1 MPAFFLGRYEV
12 NTVAKQRW
20 VDLSAHGFYLGDQRM
35 ADGTRRLILL
45 DMDSRADPAQL
56 REFGF
61 APLTG
66 APKYDRDIYV
76 LLGDEQSI
84 PAKALARAIGIE
96 RCPQIEV
103 EAGDIQQV
111 FRERIQAKFA
121 ANVNALMLRAQE
133 LGFNKDGVRV
143 FESAAGR
150 FLRHSD
156 NVLVTEDSRQGQ
168 GLRASDFLRAPTD
181 AELAACAEGF
191 FQRVRSGSKTQWPDL
206 VQFGRVIH
214 GLRSDADPSD
224 AQMFALQ
231 EALEAASYRVF
242 LAESGGQGPSREAFD
257 RAQILYYGLPVARM
271 RTATSI
277 AMQQFSTPL
286 PMSVLVQHLLVGH
299 DDTTG
304 KVLLEPTA
312 GNAGLTC
319 VVSSDVQRC
328 AVELD
333 GQRFEALQQQPG
345 IAAVHGDAV
354 HLRFREAFEVPD
366 GFDYVIANPP
376 FGSMPAARSFGS
388 MKSVTKIDHYI
399 ALRAL
404 ADRKDD
410 GRAVF
415 ILGAD
420 SPMSDGTIK
429 GASKGFYAYLHDHYT
444 IHGFT
449 EVDGRLYARQGSAYN
464 VRVIVVGDRRPVPAQ
479 NVPVPEKLSIIT
491 DYNELWSWAEHAI
504 EHYAA
509 PQPEL
514 TAEDRIGVATDV
526 FDAQPAMVGG
536 DAPSVVRRSR
546 PGRDAH
552 PAFDTSVPPWHMT
565 RVQWEAAHTAPGAVP
580 VDDAEARAAYLAF
593 LAYGVREADE
603 QQLALAHAKM
613 ISLGRD
619 EVDALQARLSLPVAH
634 VEVVRK
640 ALSEGQPV
648 PQVVL
653 ADYPELSPADAA
665 VALGDDAA
673 PAASEAVAEPA
684 AYVAPPPPVLV
695 ERKTN
700 AFQVPYQAASKVGE
714 PSAMI
719 PINMA
724 GATYAALNALEQRHG
739 PIDDY
744 VADRLQYDKAELS
757 HFFSP
762 EQVDA
767 IGLAIR
773 SVEDGRGATNGD
785 QTGLGKGRFGAAMLR
800 YAKLNGRTP
809 IFVTIA
815 PSLFTD
821 IFRDLD
827 DIGSGDLFKKV
838 FIFNDGE
845 SVKQFGTEDTVRFP
859 ATKAP
864 ERKAA
869 IESGRV
875 PDDTDLVLATYS
887 QFARAY
893 ERNPKAGLL
902 TSLVQHDGMLT
913 LDEAHVA
920 SGESNLGATI
930 QQAVANSDSVVYLSA
945 TPFKGVKNFSV
956 YSKIFPRSVDLKTLP
971 ETLAK
976 GGEALQEA
984 ISANMARDGVLI
996 RREHDFSQLT
1006 FHTHNPSEEREAVNV
1021 ELANK
1026 LSAILSR
1033 MSFLSGDVAREVA
1046 ALNKQYIKDWE
1057 DIPDRDR
1064 QGQRMAA
1071 TSMNFGSR
1079 LYSIN
1084 RQFLLGL
1091 SMEEGL
1097 QAALEGLANG
1107 RKPVFAVE
1115 NTGQALLLAVLSRRL
1130 GLEGDQEELEEL
1142 KALGPGIT
1150 AEQAEAR
1157 DALAMRIANA
1167 MQNVV
1172 LDEPPQFRELLELM
1186 LDRIGTIK
1194 VMQRYGDYA
1203 AEEPSSKEW
1212 HEECATVREL
1222 IREFPDLP
1230 LAPLDLLGKRLAE
1243 HGYTMGEVSGR
1254 TVSLKPNMLDA
1265 SKWDV
1270 HFHPKADAVAN
1281 VAGFQNG
1288 RLDAT
1293 VITRAGSTGISL
1305 HATNRFADSDIRQ
1318 REFIVLQRAANIAEF
1333 LQWLGRVNRKDQVVP
1348 PIIASLLTGLPA
1360 ESRLTMMHNAKLR
1373 KLSANTTSNRENVD
1387 MSEQDMDLLNHVGD
1401 QVALDWLFEH
1411 PDVARILDIDLPTSS
1426 GDEPGGRDGGEAPYI
1441 NKLMGRLMMLPVDQQ
1456 RSVLKELSQRFVGT
1470 VEVLEQQGI
1479 NPFKVDVYEWG
1490 ASVVKEEE
1498 LNTGVLHAATSSF
1511 DEPVTMA
1518 TLNYEETVYPIRS
1531 TKVIEMVAA
1540 GFAAFQKSPVMEVHG
1555 TMRKFSELLEERR
1568 DHFIRQNLPL
1578 RQRQS
1583 LEPVEDLLAVKEDE
1597 ARKAGLVGAINA
1609 KDRADWLIRNLPSL
1623 RPGIQITYKDPIKGE
1638 RLGYVA
1644 AVDMPRDPED
1654 WFLLS
1659 MYRLRVAFPGDERL
1673 QEMSLATLRAQET
1686 SLYTSNI
1693 APLDPAKLDKAGDK
1707 WRVERALKA
1716 YDEVPDGVLT
1726 RSQLV
1731 LQGNIFRACEMATRE
1746 GIGMPVL
1753 YTDAEGNRQRA
1764 VMLRGSVT
1772 PEMVKA
1778 IPVALDAREVYDY
1791 VREYLDPKH
1800 TDHATRITSQELRIY
1815 DSAVKQMDAGDGVSL
1830 TLSRGNRFGRSLQWT
1845 LSTPGTASQA
1855 GPLLKDGR
1863 IFDIGKD
1870 ASAMGLGLNL
1880 QGTRKGMTAHVDM
1893 GQLEPLLRALQVNR
1907 HVGKF
1912 YIPEPSAE
1920 ILATLKDRYK
1930 KAARQGMEPEELMQ
1944 AAP

>member
-1 MPAFFLGRYEV
+1 M
-12 NTVAKQRW
+12 KQRW

-45 DMDSRADPAQL
+45 DMEGRADPARL
-56 REFGF
+56 RDVGF
-61 APLTG
+61 AALTG

-76 LLGDEQSI
+76 LLGDEQSL

-103 EAGDIQQV
+103 EPGDIQRV

-121 ANVNALMLRAQE
+121 ANVNALMLRARE
-133 LGFNKDGVRV
+133 LGFNKDGARV

-150 FLRHSD
+150 FIRYDDHR
-156 NVLVTEDSRQGQ
+156 LVTEDSRQGQ
-168 GLRASDFLRAPTD
+168 GQRASDFLRAHDD

-191 FQRVRSGSKTQWPDL
+191 FQRIRGGTKTQWSDL
-206 VQFGRVIH
+206 VAFGRVIH
-214 GLRSDADPSD
+214 SLPGDADPSD

-242 LAESGGQGPSREAFD
+242 LAESGGQGPSRVAFD
-257 RAQILYYGLPVARM
+257 RAQSLYYGMPVARM
-271 RTATSI
+271 RSATSI

-286 PMSVLVQHLLVGH
+286 PLSVLTQHLLVGH
-299 DDTTG
+299 DNTTG
-304 KVLLEPTA
+304 KVLLDPVA

-319 VVSSDVQRC
+319 VVSSDIQRC

-333 GQRFEALQQQPG
+333 GQRFEALQRVHG
-345 IAAVHGDAV
+345 LAAVHGDAV
-354 HLRFREAFEVPD
+354 HLRFREAFGAPD

-376 FGSMPAARSFGS
+376 FGALPAARTFGT
-388 MKSVTKIDHYI
+388 MKNVTKLDHYI

-404 ADRKDD
+404 ADRKDG

-429 GASKGFYAYLHDHYT
+429 GASKGFYNYLHDHYQ

-464 VRVIVVGDRRPVPAQ
+464 VRLIVVGDRRPVPAQ
-479 NVPVPEKLSIIT
+479 NVPVPEKLPIIT
-491 DYNELWSWAEHAI
+491 DYDELWSWAERSI

-509 PQPEL
+509 PLPAV
-514 TAEDRIGVATDV
+514 TAEDYIAVTADA
-526 FDAQPAMVGG
+526 FDAQTAMVDG
-536 DAPSVVRRSR
+536 DAPAVVRRPR
-546 PGRDAH
+546 TDREAH

-565 RVQWEAAHTAPGAVP
+565 LGQWEAAHTAADAVP
-580 VDDAEARAAYLAF
+580 ADDAEDRAAYLAF

-603 QQLALAHAKM
+603 QQLALAHARM
-613 ISLGRD
+613 ISLGRE
-619 EVDALQARLSLPVAH
+619 EVDALEARLSLPVTH

-640 ALSEGQPV
+640 ALAEGQPV
-648 PQVVL
+648 PQGVL
-653 ADYPELSPADAA
+653 ADYPELVSAEAA
-665 VALGDDAA
+665 VALGDDAS
-673 PAASEAVAEPA
+673 PAASAAEAARA
-684 AYVAPPPPVLV
+684 GGDAPPPPVLV

-700 AFQVPYQAASKVGE
+700 AFQVPYQAASKIGE

-724 GATYAALNALEQRHG
+724 GATYAALNALEQRFG
-739 PIDDY
+739 SIDDY
-744 VADRLQYDKAELS
+744 VAARLQYDVTELS
-757 HFFSP
+757 HYFSP

-773 SVEDGRGATNGD
+773 AVEDGRGATNGD

-809 IFVTIA
+809 IFVTIT

-845 SVKQFGTEDTVRFP
+845 SVKQFGTEDSVRFP

-869 IESGRV
+869 IESGTV
-875 PDDTDLVLATYS
+875 PEDTDLVLATYS

-893 ERNPKAGLL
+893 ERNPKANLL
-902 TSLVQHDGMLT
+902 TSLVQHNGMLT

-930 QQAVANSDSVVYLSA
+930 QQAVTNSDSVVYLSA
-945 TPFKGVKNFSV
+945 TPFKGVKNFAV

-1006 FHTHNPSEEREAVNV
+1006 FHTHNSTDERMAANV
-1021 ELANK
+1021 ELANR
-1026 LSAILSR
+1026 LSAILAR
-1033 MSFLSGDVAREVA
+1033 MSFLSGDVAKEVA
-1046 ALNKQYIKDWE
+1046 ALNKQYIKDWAN
-1057 DIPDRDR
+1057 IPDHDR

-1071 TSMNFGSR
+1071 SSMNFGSR

-1084 RQFLLGL
+1084 RQFL
-1091 SMEEGL
+1091 MGL
-1097 QAALEGLANG
+1097 QLEDGLQVALDGLANG
-1107 RKPVFAVE
+1107 CKPVFAVE
-1115 NTGQALLLAVLSRRL
+1115 NTGQALLMAVLARRL
-1130 GLEGDQEELEEL
+1130 GLEGSQEELEEL
-1142 KALGPGIT
+1142 KALGASIKP
-1150 AEQAEAR
+1150 EAIERR
-1157 DALAMRIANA
+1157 DALALSIANA

-1194 VMQRYGDYA
+1194 VMQRYGDYTTDA
-1203 AEEPSSKEW
+1203 PESKEW
-1212 HEECATVREL
+1212 HEECERVRGL

-1230 LAPLDLLGKRLAE
+1230 LAPIDVLHKRLVE

-1254 TVSLKPNMLDA
+1254 TVSLKPNQLNPD
-1265 SKWDV
+1265 KWDV

-1281 VAGFQNG
+1281 VAGYQNG
-1288 RLDAT
+1288 RLDAI

-1318 REFIVLQRAANIAEF
+1318 RQFIVLQRAANIAEF

-1348 PIIASLLTGLPA
+1348 PIVASLVTGLPA

-1373 KLSANTTSNRENVD
+1373 KLSANTTSNRDNVD
-1387 MSEQDMDLLNHVGD
+1387 MSEQELDLLNHVGD

-1411 PDVARILDIDLPTSS
+1411 PDVARILDIDLPTTDDDES
-1426 GDEPGGRDGGEAPYI
+1426 GFRDGGEAPYI

-1456 RSVLKELSQRFVGT
+1456 RSVLKELSQRFVAK

-1518 TLNYEETVYPIRS
+1518 TLNYEETVHPIRS
-1531 TKVIEMVAA
+1531 PKLIEMVRA
-1540 GFAAFQKSPVMEVHG
+1540 GMVAFKKSAQMEAHG
-1555 TMRKFSELLEERR
+1555 TMRHAADALSGGR
-1568 DHFIRQNLPL
+1568 DNFIRQNLPL
-1578 RQRQS
+1578 KLRQS
-1583 LEPVEDLLAVKEDE
+1583 LEPVEALLAVKEDA
-1597 ARKAGLVGAINA
+1597 ARKEGLVGALNA
-1609 KDRADWLIRNLPSL
+1609 RERADWLIRNLPSL

-1638 RLGYVA
+1638 RLGYVV

-1654 WFLLS
+1654 AFLLS
-1659 MYRLRVAFPGDERL
+1659 QYRLRVAFPGDERL

-1686 SLYTSNI
+1686 SLYTSNV
-1693 APLDPAKLDKAGDK
+1693 APLDPDRLDKSADK
-1707 WRVERALKA
+1707 WRVERALKV

-1753 YTDAEGNRQRA
+1753 YTDGDGNRQRA

-1791 VREYLDPKH
+1791 VREYLNPRH
-1800 TDHATRITSQELRIY
+1800 TEHAIRIASPELRIY
-1815 DSAVKQMDAGDGVSL
+1815 DSAVKQMDNGDGVAL
-1830 TLSRGNRFGRSLQWT
+1830 TLSRSNSRSSRSLQWT
-1845 LSTPGTASQA
+1845 LTTPGTVSQA

-1863 IFDIGKD
+1863 IFDIGKE
-1870 ASAMGLGLNL
+1870 SSPTGLGLTL
-1880 QGTRKGMTAHVDM
+1880 QGTRKAMTAHLDM
-1893 GQLEPLLRALQVNR
+1893 SQLEPLLRALQENR

-1912 YIPEPSAE
+1912 YIPEPNAE
-1920 ILATLKDRYK
+1920 ILATLKQRYA
-1930 KAARQGMEPEELMQ
+1930 KAAEQGLEPEELAQ
-1944 AAP
+1944 AVL

>member
-1 MPAFFLGRYEV
+1 M
-12 NTVAKQRW
+12 KQRW

-45 DMDSRADPAQL
+45 DMDGHADPARL
-56 REFGF
+56 REVGF

-76 LLGDEQSI
+76 LLGDEQSL

-103 EAGDIQQV
+103 EPGEIQRV
-111 FRERIQAKFA
+111 FRERIQTKFA
-121 ANVNALMLRAQE
+121 ANVNALMLRARE
-133 LGFNKDGVRV
+133 LGINKDGARV

-150 FLRHSD
+150 FIRYDDHR
-156 NVLVTEDSRQGQ
+156 LVTEDSRQGQ
-168 GLRASDFLRAPTD
+168 GLRASDFLRARDD

-191 FQRVRSGSKTQWPDL
+191 FQRIRGGSKTQWSDL
-206 VQFGRVIH
+206 VAFGRVIH
-214 GLRSDADPSD
+214 GLPGDADPSD
-224 AQMFALQ
+224 AQLFALQ

-242 LAESGGQGPSREAFD
+242 LAESGGQGPSRAAFD
-257 RAQILYYGLPVARM
+257 RAQSLYYGMPVARM
-271 RTATSI
+271 RSATSI

-286 PMSVLVQHLLVGH
+286 PLSVLTQHLLVGH
-299 DDTTG
+299 DNTAG

-319 VVSSDVQRC
+319 VVSSDIQRC

-333 GQRFEALQQQPG
+333 GQRFEALQRQPG
-345 IAAVHGDAV
+345 LAAVHGDAV
-354 HLRFREAFEVPD
+354 HLRFREAFEMPD
-366 GFDYVIANPP
+366 GFDYVVANPP
-376 FGSMPAARSFGS
+376 FGALPEARAFGA
-388 MKSVTKIDHYI
+388 MKNVTKIDHFI

-404 ADRKDD
+404 ADRKAG

-429 GASKGFYAYLHDHYT
+429 GASKGFYNYLHDHYQ
-444 IHGFT
+444 IHGFV

-479 NVPVPEKLSIIT
+479 NVPVPEKLPIVT
-491 DYNELWSWAEHAI
+491 DYDELWSWAERTIERYTAPAPALTPEDHIGINADGFEAQTAI
-504 EHYAA
+504 VDGEV
-509 PQPEL
+509 P
-514 TAEDRIGVATDV
+514 T
-526 FDAQPAMVGG
+526 
-536 DAPSVVRRSR
+536 VVRRPR
-546 PGRDAH
+546 AGQGAH
-552 PAFDTSVPPWHMT
+552 GAFDTSVPPWHMT
-565 RVQWEAAHTAPGAVP
+565 RVQWEAAHIAPGVVQ
-580 VDDAEARAAYLAF
+580 VDDAESRAAYLAF

-603 QQLALAHAKM
+603 RQLALAHAKM
-613 ISLGRD
+613 VSLGRD
-619 EVDALQARLSLPVAH
+619 EVDALEARLSLPVSH
-634 VEVVRK
+634 LEVVRK
-640 ALSEGQPV
+640 ALAEGQPV
-648 PQVVL
+648 PQAVL
-653 ADYPELSPADAA
+653 ADYPELTSADAP
-665 VALGDDAA
+665 VEDAPA
-673 PAASEAVAEPA
+673 AASEAEAVPA
-684 AYVAPPPPVLV
+684 GGGASPPPVLV

-724 GATYAALNALEQRHG
+724 GATYAALNALEQRFG
-739 PIDDY
+739 SIDQY
-744 VADRLQYDKAELS
+744 VADRLQYDVTELS
-757 HFFSP
+757 HYFSP

-773 SVEDGRGATNGD
+773 AVEDRRGATNGD

-809 IFVTIA
+809 IFVTIT

-845 SVKQFGTEDTVRFP
+845 SVKQFGTEDMVRFP

-893 ERNPKAGLL
+893 ERNPKANLL
-902 TSLVQHDGMLT
+902 TSLVCHNGMLT

-945 TPFKGVKNFSV
+945 TPFKGVKNFAV

-1006 FHTHNPSEEREAVNV
+1006 FHTHSPSAAREAQNV

-1033 MSFLSGDVAREVA
+1033 MSFLSGDVAKEVA
-1046 ALNKQYIKDWE
+1046 ALNKQYIKDWAE
-1057 DIPDRDR
+1057 IPEHDR
-1064 QGQRMAA
+1064 QGQRLAA
-1071 TSMNFGSR
+1071 SSMNFGSR

-1084 RQFLLGL
+1084 RQFLMGLGL
-1091 SMEEGL
+1091 EDGL
-1097 QAALEGLANG
+1097 QVALEGLANG
-1107 RKPVFAVE
+1107 CKPVFAVE
-1115 NTGQALLLAVLSRRL
+1115 NTGQALLMAVLARRL

-1142 KALGPGIT
+1142 KALGPSIKP
-1150 AEQAEAR
+1150 EDIERR
-1157 DALAMRIANA
+1157 DALALSIANS

-1186 LDRIGTIK
+1186 LDRIGNIK
-1194 VMQRYGDYA
+1194 VMQRYGDYTT
-1203 AEEPSSKEW
+1203 EVPESKEW
-1212 HEECATVREL
+1212 HEECARVREL

-1230 LAPLDLLGKRLAE
+1230 LAPIDVLHKRLAE

-1254 TVSLKPNMLDA
+1254 TVSLKPNQLNPD
-1265 SKWDV
+1265 KWDV
-1270 HFHPKADAVAN
+1270 HFHPKADRVAN
-1281 VAGFQNG
+1281 IAGYQNG
-1288 RLDAT
+1288 RLDAI

-1318 REFIVLQRAANIAEF
+1318 RQFIVLQRAANIAEF

-1348 PIIASLLTGLPA
+1348 PIIASLMTGLPA
-1360 ESRLTMMHNAKLR
+1360 ESRLLMMHNAKLR
-1373 KLSANTTSNRENVD
+1373 KLSANTTSNRDNAD
-1387 MSEQDMDLLNHVGD
+1387 MSEQDLDLLNHVGD

-1411 PDVARILDIDLPTSS
+1411 PDVSRILDIDLPTTD
-1426 GDEPGGRDGGEAPYI
+1426 GEEAGFRDGGEAPYI

-1456 RSVLKELSQRFVGT
+1456 RSVLKELSQRFMAK

-1511 DEPVTMA
+1511 DEPVTMV

-1531 TKVIEMVAA
+1531 PKLIEMVRA
-1540 GFAAFQKSPVMEVHG
+1540 GMAAFKKSPLMEAHG
-1555 TMRKFSELLEERR
+1555 SMRNAADALSDQR
-1568 DHFIRQNLPL
+1568 DSFIRQNLPL
-1578 RQRQS
+1578 KLRQS
-1583 LEPVEDLLAVKEDE
+1583 LEPVDSLLAVKEDE
-1597 ARKAGLVGAINA
+1597 ARKEGLVGALNA
-1609 KDRADWLIRNLPSL
+1609 RDRADWLIRNLASL

-1638 RLGYVA
+1638 RLGYVVA
-1644 AVDMPRDPED
+1644 ADMPRDPED
-1654 WFLLS
+1654 AFLLS
-1659 MYRLRVAFPGDERL
+1659 QYRLRVAFPGDERL

-1686 SLYTSNI
+1686 SLYASNV
-1693 APLDPAKLDKAGDK
+1693 APLDPDRLDTSADK
-1707 WRVERALKA
+1707 WRVEKALKV

-1731 LQGNIFRACEMATRE
+1731 LQGNIFRACEMAARE

-1753 YTDAEGNRQRA
+1753 YTDGDGNRQRA

-1791 VREYLDPKH
+1791 VREYLDPRH
-1800 TDHATRITSQELRIY
+1800 RDHATRINSPQLRIY
-1815 DSAVKQMDAGDGVSL
+1815 DSAVKQMEYGEGIEI
-1830 TLSRGNRFGRSLQWT
+1830 TLSRNNSRFSSSLRWT
-1845 LSTPGTASQA
+1845 LTTPGTVSQA

-1863 IFDIGKD
+1863 IFDIGKG
-1870 ASAMGLGLNL
+1870 SSPTGLGLNL
-1880 QGTRKGMTAHVDM
+1880 QGTRKAMLAQVDM
-1893 GQLEPLLRALQVNR
+1893 NQLEPLLRALQANK

-1912 YIPEPSAE
+1912 YIPEPDAE
-1920 ILATLKDRYK
+1920 ILATLKQRYA
-1930 KAARQGMEPEELMQ
+1930 KAAERGMEVEELEH

>member
-1 MPAFFLGRYEV
+1 M
-12 NTVAKQRW
+12 AKQRW

-45 DMDSRADPAQL
+45 DMDSRANPAQL

-66 APKYDRDIYV
+66 SPKYDRDIYV
-76 LLGDEQSI
+76 LLGEEQSL

-103 EAGDIQQV
+103 EAGDIQRV
-111 FRERIQAKFA
+111 FRERIQAKFD

-133 LGFNKDGVRV
+133 LGFNQDGARV

-150 FLRHSD
+150 FIRHGD
-156 NVLVTEDSRQGQ
+156 NRLVTEDSRQGQ
-168 GLRASDFLRAPTD
+168 GQRASDFLRAPTEVD
-181 AELAACAEGF
+181 LAACAEGF
-191 FQRVRSGSKTQWPDL
+191 FQRIRGGGKTQWSDL

-242 LAESGGQGPSREAFD
+242 LTESGGLGPSREAFD
-257 RAQILYYGLPVARM
+257 RAQSLYYGLPVARM
-271 RTATSI
+271 RSATSI

-286 PMSVLVQHLLVGH
+286 PLSVLVQHVLVGH

-304 KVLLEPTA
+304 KVLLEPAA

-319 VVSSDVQRC
+319 VVSSDIQRC

-354 HLRFREAFEVPD
+354 HLRFSEAFEVPE

-376 FGSMPAARSFGS
+376 FGALPAARSFGP
-388 MKSVTKIDHYI
+388 MKSVSKIDHYI

-404 ADRKDD
+404 ADRKDG

-429 GASKGFYAYLHDHYT
+429 GASVGFYNYLHDHYQ

-479 NVPVPEKLSIIT
+479 NTPVPEKLPIIT
-491 DYNELWSWAEHAI
+491 DYNELWSWAERTI

-509 PQPEL
+509 PQPTL
-514 TAEDRIGVATDV
+514 TAEDRIGVVADV
-526 FDAQPAMVGG
+526 FDAQTAMVGG
-536 DAPSVVRRSR
+536 DAPSVVRRPR
-546 PGRDAH
+546 RLKDAH

-565 RVQWEAAHTAPGAVP
+565 SMQWEAAHVAAGAVP
-580 VDDAEARAAYLAF
+580 VADADARAAYLAF

-613 ISLGRD
+613 IALGRD
-619 EVDALQARLSLPVAH
+619 EVDALQARLSLPVTHA
-634 VEVVRK
+634 EVIRK

-648 PQVVL
+648 PPAVL
-653 ADYPELSPADAA
+653 ADYPELVSSDADAA
-665 VALGDDAA
+665 PGDAAASASEAEAA
-673 PAASEAVAEPA
+673 PAGGD
-684 AYVAPPPPVLV
+684 APPPPVLV

-700 AFQVPYQAASKVGE
+700 AFQVPYQAASKVGD

-773 SVEDGRGATNGD
+773 AVEDGRGATNGD

-827 DIGSGDLFKKV
+827 DIGSGDLFKNV

-845 SVKQFGTEDTVRFP
+845 SVKQFGTENEVRFP

-869 IESGRV
+869 IESGFV
-875 PDDTDLVLATYS
+875 PEGTDLVLATYS

-893 ERNPKAGLL
+893 ERNPKASLL
-902 TSLVQHDGMLT
+902 TSLVKHNGMLT

-945 TPFKGVKNFSV
+945 TPFKGVKNFTV
-956 YSKIFPRSVDLKTLP
+956 YNKIFPRSVDLKTLP

-1006 FHTHNPSEEREAVNV
+1006 FHTHSPSEERVTVNV
-1021 ELANK
+1021 ELANR

-1033 MSFLSGDVAREVA
+1033 MSFLSGDVAKEVA

-1057 DIPDRDR
+1057 GIPDRDR

-1091 SMEEGL
+1091 EMEDGL
-1097 QAALEGLANG
+1097 QVALDALANG
-1107 RKPVFAVE
+1107 CKPVFAVE
-1115 NTGQALLLAVLSRRL
+1115 NTGQALLMAVLSRRL
-1130 GLEGDQEELEEL
+1130 GLEGSEEELEEL
-1142 KALGPGIT
+1142 KALGPG
-1150 AEQAEAR
+1150 AKPEEVER
-1157 DALAMRIANA
+1157 RNELAFVIANA

-1194 VMQRYGDYA
+1194 VMQRYGDYTT
-1203 AEEPSSKEW
+1203 EVPESKEW
-1212 HEECATVREL
+1212 HEECDKVREL
-1222 IREFPDLP
+1222 IREFPDLT
-1230 LAPLDLLGKRLAE
+1230 LAPIDVLHKRLAE

-1254 TVSLKPNMLDA
+1254 TVSLKPNLLDA

-1281 VAGFQNG
+1281 VAGYQNG
-1288 RLDAT
+1288 RLDAI

-1318 REFIVLQRAANIAEF
+1318 RVFIVLQRAANIAEF

-1348 PIIASLLTGLPA
+1348 PIIASLVTDLPA

-1373 KLSANTTSNRENVD
+1373 KLSANTTSNRENAD
-1387 MSEQDMDLLNHVGD
+1387 MSEQNLDLLNHVGD
-1401 QVALDWLFEH
+1401 QVAQDWLFEH
-1411 PDVARILDIDLPTSS
+1411 PDVARILDIDLPSSS
-1426 GDEPGGRDGGEAPYI
+1426 GEESSGRETGEAPYI

-1470 VEVLEQQGI
+1470 VEILEQQGI

-1531 TKVIEMVAA
+1531 TKVIEMVTA
-1540 GFAAFQKSPVMEVHG
+1540 GLAAFKQSPVMEAHG
-1555 TMRKFSELLEERR
+1555 SMRQFAEVLGERR
-1568 DHFIRQNLPL
+1568 DHFIRENLPL
-1578 RQRQS
+1578 KLRQRLDS
-1583 LEPVEDLLAVKEDE
+1583 LDDLLNVKEDE

-1609 KDRADWLIRNLPSL
+1609 KERADWLLRNLPSL
-1623 RPGIQITYKDPIKGE
+1623 RPGIQIAYKDPIKGE
-1638 RLGYVA
+1638 RVGYVA
-1644 AVDMPRDPED
+1644 AADMPRDPED
-1654 WFLLS
+1654 HFLLS

-1673 QEMSLATLRAQET
+1673 QEMSLATLRAQDT
-1686 SLYTSNI
+1686 SLYTSNV
-1693 APLDPAKLDKAGDK
+1693 APLDPAKLDKD
-1707 WRVERALKA
+1707 WRAQRALKV

-1791 VREYLDPKH
+1791 VREYLDPRH
-1800 TDHATRITSQELRIY
+1800 TDHAIRLTSPELRIY
-1815 DSAVKQMDAGDGVSL
+1815 DSAVKQMSAGDGVSL
-1830 TLSRGNRFGRSLQWT
+1830 TLSRGNRFGRPLQWT

-1863 IFDIGKD
+1863 IFDIGKNT
-1870 ASAMGLGLNL
+1870 SATGLGLNL
-1880 QGTRKGMTAHVDM
+1880 QGTRKGMTAHLDM
-1893 GQLEPLLRALQVNR
+1893 SQLEPLLRALQTNR

-1912 YIPEPSAE
+1912 YIPEPNAE
-1920 ILATLKDRYK
+1920 ILATLKERYQ
-1930 KAARQGMEPEELMQ
+1930 KAAEQGLEPGEMSH

>member
-1 MPAFFLGRYEV
+1 M
-12 NTVAKQRW
+12 KQRW
-20 VDLSAHGFYLGDQRM
+20 VDLSAQGFYLGDQRM

-45 DMDSRADPAQL
+45 DMSGSADPAQL
-56 REFGF
+56 REIGF
-61 APLTG
+61 VPLTG

-76 LLGDEQSI
+76 LRGEEQSL
-84 PAKALARAIGIE
+84 PAKALARAIGID

-103 EAGDIQQV
+103 EAGEIQRV
-111 FRERIQAKFA
+111 FREQIQAKFA
-121 ANVNALMLRAQE
+121 ANVNALMLHAQE
-133 LGFNKDGVRV
+133 LGTNKEGATV

-150 FLRHSD
+150 FLRHGD
-156 NVLVTEDSRQGQ
+156 GHLVREDSPQGKA
-168 GLRASDFLRAPTD
+168 LRASDFLRATD
-181 AELAACAEGF
+181 EAELAACAEGF
-191 FQRVRSGSKTQWPDL
+191 FQRIRGGVKTKWSDL

-214 GLRSDADPSD
+214 GLRADADPSD
-224 AQMFALQ
+224 AQLYALQ

-242 LAESGGQGPSREAFD
+242 LAQSGGQGPSREAFD
-257 RAQILYYGLPVARM
+257 RAQSLYYGLPVSRM
-271 RTATSI
+271 RSATSI

-286 PMSVLVQHLLVGH
+286 PLSVLAQYLLVGH
-299 DDTTG
+299 DNTTG
-304 KVLLEPTA
+304 KTLLEPTA

-319 VVSSDVQRC
+319 VVSADLQRC

-333 GQRFEALQQQPG
+333 VHRFEALQRQPG
-345 IAAVHGDAV
+345 LAAVHGDAV
-354 HLRFREAFEVPD
+354 HLRFREAFEMPD

-376 FGSMPAARSFGS
+376 FGAMPAARTFGT
-388 MKSVTKIDHYI
+388 MKSVTKLDHYI

-404 ADRKDD
+404 ADRKDG

-429 GASKGFYAYLHDHYT
+429 GASKVFYNYLYDHYQ

-464 VRVIVVGDRRPVPAQ
+464 VRLIVVGDRRAVPAV
-479 NVPVPEKLSIIT
+479 NVPVPDKLPIIT
-491 DYNELWSWAEHAI
+491 EYSELWSWAERAI

-509 PQPEL
+509 PL
-514 TAEDRIGVATDV
+514 ALGAEDRVTVTAAD
-526 FDAQPAMVGG
+526 FDDQSAVLDG
-536 DAPSVVRRSR
+536 DTPSVVRRAAAERKAS
-546 PGRDAH
+546 A
-552 PAFDTSVPPWHMT
+552 AFDTGVQPWQMT
-565 RVQWEAAHTAPGAVP
+565 RAQWEAAHLVP
-580 VDDAEARAAYLAF
+580 AQELGDVAEARANYLSF

-603 QQLALAHAKM
+603 DQLALAQAKM
-613 ISLGRD
+613 ISLSRD
-619 EVDALQARLSLPVAH
+619 EVDAIQARLPLPVTH
-634 VEVVRK
+634 IEVVRK
-640 ALSEGQPV
+640 ALAENQPV
-648 PQVVL
+648 PKAVS
-653 ADYPELSPADAA
+653 AEYPELTPVDAIAAAEDTAGPVSPEEPEPT
-665 VALGDDAA
+665 GPGEA
-673 PAASEAVAEPA
+673 PVPM
-684 AYVAPPPPVLV
+684 VVV

-700 AFQVPYQAASKVGE
+700 AFQAPYQAASKIGE

-724 GATYAALNALEQRHG
+724 GATYAALNALEQKHG
-739 PIDDY
+739 LIDNY
-744 VADRLQYDKAELS
+744 VADRLQYDVAELS
-757 HFFSP
+757 HYFSP

-773 SVEDGRGATNGD
+773 AVEDGRGATNGD

-800 YAKLNGRTP
+800 YAKLNGLMP

-827 DIGSGDLFKKV
+827 DIGSGDLFKTV

-869 IESGRV
+869 IASGRV
-875 PDDTDLVLATYS
+875 PDGTDLVLATYS

-893 ERNPKAGLL
+893 ERNPKAQLL
-902 TSLVQHDGMLT
+902 TSLVQHNGMLT

-920 SGESNLGATI
+920 SGESNLGAVM
-930 QQAVANSDSVVYLSA
+930 QQAVGNSGSVVYLSA

-1006 FHTHNPSEEREAVNV
+1006 FHTHHPSVQRETQNV
-1021 ELANK
+1021 ELANQ

-1033 MSFLSGDVAREVA
+1033 MSFLSGDVAKEVA

-1057 DIPDRDR
+1057 AIPERDR
-1064 QGQRMAA
+1064 KGERMAA
-1071 TSMNFGSR
+1071 SSMNFGSR

-1091 SMEEGL
+1091 SVEEGL
-1097 QAALEGLANG
+1097 QVALDGLANG

-1115 NTGQALLLAVLSRRL
+1115 NTGQSLLLAVLSRRL
-1130 GLEGDQEELEEL
+1130 GLEGDQDELEEL
-1142 KALGPGIT
+1142 KARGPSLSPGEI
-1150 AEQAEAR
+1150 ERR
-1157 DALAMRIANA
+1157 DSLALRMANA
-1167 MQNVV
+1167 LSNVV
-1172 LDEPPQFRELLELM
+1172 LDELPQFRELLDLM
-1186 LDRIGTIK
+1186 LDRISVIK
-1194 VMQRYGDYA
+1194 VMERYGDYTTTTP
-1203 AEEPSSKEW
+1203 ESKEW
-1212 HEECATVREL
+1212 NDERAAVREL
-1222 IREFPDLP
+1222 IKRFPDMP
-1230 LAPLDLLGKRLAE
+1230 LAPIDVLGKRLGE

-1254 TVSLKPNMLDA
+1254 TVSLAPNGRDA

-1270 HFHPKADAVAN
+1270 HFHPKADAVSN

-1288 RLDAT
+1288 RLDAI

-1305 HATNRFADSDIRQ
+1305 HATNRFTDSDTRQ

-1333 LQWLGRVNRKDQVVP
+1333 LQWLGRVNRKDQVSA

-1373 KLSANTTSNRENVD
+1373 KLSANTTSNRENAD
-1387 MSEQDMDLLNHVGD
+1387 MSEQDLDLLNPVGD
-1401 QVALDWLFEH
+1401 QVALDWLYEH
-1411 PDVARILDIDLPTSS
+1411 PDVARILDIDLPTADDEKPHNGR
-1426 GDEPGGRDGGEAPYI
+1426 GDSDTLYI

-1456 RSVLKELSQRFVGT
+1456 RNVLKELSQRFVGK
-1470 VEVLEQQGI
+1470 VEMLEQQGI

-1490 ASVVKEEE
+1490 ATVVKEEE
-1498 LNTGVLHAATSSF
+1498 LTTGVLHTATSSF
-1511 DEPVTMA
+1511 DEPVTMV

-1531 TKVIEMVAA
+1531 KKLIEMVTA
-1540 GFAAFQKSPVMEVHG
+1540 GSAAFKKHPITEAHG
-1555 TMRKFSELLEERR
+1555 TMRAFADVLMDRR
-1568 DHFIRQNLPL
+1568 DDFIRQNLPL
-1578 RQRQS
+1578 RIRSS
-1583 LEPVEDLLAVKEDE
+1583 LEPIDGILSVKEDA
-1597 ARKAGLVGAINA
+1597 ARKEGLVGALNA
-1609 KDRADWLIRNLPSL
+1609 RDRADWLIRNMPSL

-1638 RLGYVA
+1638 RVGYVVSA
-1644 AVDMPRDPED
+1644 DMPKAPDD

-1659 MYRLRVAFPGDERL
+1659 QYRLRVAFPGEERL
-1673 QEMSLATLRAQET
+1673 QEMSLATLRAQEA
-1686 SLYTSNI
+1686 SLYGSNI
-1693 APLDPAKLDKAGDK
+1693 APLDPGRLDNSSVNK
-1707 WRVERALKA
+1707 WRVEKALQA

-1731 LQGNIFRACEMATRE
+1731 LQGNIFRACEMASRE

-1753 YTDAEGNRQRA
+1753 YTDADGNRQRA

-1772 PEMVKA
+1772 PEMVRA
-1778 IPVALDAREVYDY
+1778 IPIALDAHEVYDY
-1791 VREYLDPKH
+1791 VQEYLDPRHPEYGKRVS
-1800 TDHATRITSQELRIY
+1800 DQSLRIY
-1815 DSAVKQMDAGDGVSL
+1815 DSAVKEMEAGAGISL
-1830 TLSRGNRFGRSLQWT
+1830 TLARSNYQGSHSLLWMLT
-1845 LSTPGTASQA
+1845 TPGTVSQA
-1855 GPLLKDGR
+1855 GPLLKDGT

-1870 ASAMGLGLNL
+1870 DTGLGLTL
-1880 QGTRKGMTAHVDM
+1880 QGTRKFMLAKVDM
-1893 GQLEPLLRALQVNR
+1893 SQLEPLLRALQVGR

-1912 YIPEPSAE
+1912 YIPEPDAA
-1920 ILATLKDRYK
+1920 IIATLKARYEQ
-1930 KAARQGMEPEELMQ
+1930 AQEQGMEPEELRH
-1944 AAP
+1944 AAM

>member
-1 MPAFFLGRYEV
+1 MCETEA
-12 NTVAKQRW
+12 NSVAKQRW

-45 DMDSRADPAQL
+45 DMDSRANPAQL
-56 REFGF
+56 REVGF
-61 APLTG
+61 APLSG

-76 LLGDEQSI
+76 LLGDEQSL

-103 EAGDIQQV
+103 EAADIQAV

-133 LGFNKDGVRV
+133 LGFNKDGARV

-150 FLRHSD
+150 FIRYGD
-156 NVLVTEDSRQGQ
+156 NHLVTEDSRQGQ
-168 GLRASDFLRAPTD
+168 DLRASDFLRAPSD
-181 AELAACAEGF
+181 ADLASCAEGF
-191 FQRVRSGSKTQWPDL
+191 FQRVRGGSKTQWSDL

-214 GLRSDADPSD
+214 GIRADGDPSD

-242 LAESGGQGPSREAFD
+242 LDESGGQGPSREAFD
-257 RAQILYYGLPVARM
+257 RAQSLYYGLPVARM
-271 RTATSI
+271 RSATSI

-286 PMSVLVQHLLVGH
+286 PLSVLVQHLLVGR
-299 DDTTG
+299 DNTTG

-354 HLRFREAFEVPD
+354 HLRFREAFEMPE

-376 FGSMPAARSFGS
+376 FGTMPAARPFGT
-388 MKSVTKIDHYI
+388 MKSVTKLDHYI

-404 ADRKDD
+404 AERKDG

-429 GASKGFYAYLHDHYT
+429 GASKGFYNYLHDHYA
-444 IHGFT
+444 IHGFA

-479 NVPVPEKLSIIT
+479 NVPVPDKLPIIT
-491 DYNELWSWAEHAI
+491 DYNELWSWAERTI
-504 EHYAA
+504 EHYAT
-509 PQPEL
+509 PEPAL
-514 TAEDRIGVATDV
+514 SAEDRISVDADL
-526 FDAQPAMVGG
+526 FDAVAAIVEG
-536 DAPSVVRRSR
+536 DAPAVVRHPS
-546 PGRDAH
+546 PALDGH

-565 RVQWEAAHTAPGAVP
+565 HAQWDAAHAVGGELA
-580 VDDAEARAAYLAF
+580 VDEAEARAHYLAF

-613 ISLGRD
+613 ISLSRE
-619 EVDALQARLSLPVAH
+619 EVDVIQARLSLPVTH
-634 VEVVRK
+634 LDVVRK

-648 PQVVL
+648 PQAVL
-653 ADYPELSPADAA
+653 ADHPELSSADAA
-665 VALGDDAA
+665 VGVDEAASAASGAEAA
-673 PAASEAVAEPA
+673 PANGD
-684 AYVAPPPPVLV
+684 APPPPVLV

-700 AFQVPYQAASKVGE
+700 AFQVPYQAASKAGE

-724 GATYAALNALEQRHG
+724 GATYAALNALEQRFG

-744 VADRLQYDKAELS
+744 VAERLQYDPTELS
-757 HFFSP
+757 HYFSP

-773 SVEDGRGATNGD
+773 AVEDGRGATNGD

-800 YAKLNGRTP
+800 YAKLNGRMP

-827 DIGSGDLFKKV
+827 DIGSGDLFKQV

-845 SVKQFGTEDTVRFP
+845 SVKQFGTEDAVRFP

-869 IESGRV
+869 IATGQV
-875 PDDTDLVLATYS
+875 PEGTDLVLATYS

-893 ERNPKAGLL
+893 ERNPKSALL
-902 TSLVQHDGMLT
+902 TSLVRNNGMLT

-930 QQAVANSDSVVYLSA
+930 QEAVANSDSVVYLSA
-945 TPFKGVKNFSV
+945 TPFKGVKNFAV
-956 YSKIFPRSVDLKTLP
+956 YNKIFPQSVDLKTLP
-971 ETLAK
+971 ETLAR

-1006 FHTHNPSEEREAVNV
+1006 FHTHNPSVEREAVNV
-1021 ELANK
+1021 ELANR

-1033 MSFLSGDVAREVA
+1033 MSFLSGDVAKEVA
-1046 ALNKQYIKDWE
+1046 AINKQYIKDWE

-1097 QAALEGLANG
+1097 QVALEGLANG

-1130 GLEGDQEELEEL
+1130 GLESDQEELDEL
-1142 KALGPGIT
+1142 KALGPGIK
-1150 AEQAEAR
+1150 AADIERR

-1167 MQNVV
+1167 LRNVV

-1194 VMQRYGDYA
+1194 VMQRYGDYTT
-1203 AEEPSSKEW
+1203 EVPESKEW
-1212 HEECATVREL
+1212 HEECDKVRAL

-1230 LAPLDLLGKRLAE
+1230 LAPLDMLGKRLAD

-1254 TVSLKPNMLDA
+1254 TVSLRPNLLDA

-1288 RLDAT
+1288 RLDAI

-1305 HATNRFADSDIRQ
+1305 HATNRFADSDTRQ

-1373 KLSANTTSNRENVD
+1373 KLSANTTSNRENAD
-1387 MSEQDMDLLNHVGD
+1387 MSEQDLDLLNHVGD
-1401 QVALDWLFEH
+1401 KVALDWLYEH
-1411 PDVARILDIDLPTSS
+1411 PDVARILDIDLPTDA
-1426 GDEPGGRDGGEAPYI
+1426 GDEPNRGEGGEAPYI

-1498 LNTGVLHAATSSF
+1498 LNTGVLHTATSSF

-1518 TLNYEETVYPIRS
+1518 TLHYEETVYPIRS
-1531 TKVIEMVAA
+1531 PKLIEMVTA
-1540 GFAAFQKSPVMEVHG
+1540 GFASFQKHPLVEAHG
-1555 TMRKFSELLEERR
+1555 TMRNFTDTLETGRE
-1568 DHFIRQNLPL
+1568 DFIRGNLPL
-1578 RQRQS
+1578 KLRQS
-1583 LEPVEDLLAVKEDE
+1583 LEPVDDLLAGVKEDA
-1597 ARKAGLVGAINA
+1597 ARKDGLVGAIHA
-1609 KDRADWLIRNLPSL
+1609 KERADWLIRNLPSL
-1623 RPGIQITYKDPIKGE
+1623 RPGIQITYKDPIKGD
-1638 RLGYVA
+1638 RVGYVT
-1644 AVDMPRDPED
+1644 AVDMPKDRED

-1659 MYRLRVAFPGDERL
+1659 QYRLRVAFPGDERL
-1673 QEMSLATLRAQET
+1673 QDMSLATLRAQEN
-1686 SLYTSNI
+1686 SLYGSNV
-1693 APLDPAKLDKAGDK
+1693 APLDPSRLGKAGDK
-1707 WRVERALKA
+1707 WRVEKALKV

-1731 LQGNIFRACEMATRE
+1731 LQGNIFRACELAAHE

-1778 IPVALDAREVYDY
+1778 IPIALDAREAYDY
-1791 VREYLDPKH
+1791 VREYLDPRH
-1800 TDHATRITSQELRIY
+1800 TEYAMRITSPELRIY
-1815 DSAVKQMDAGDGVSL
+1815 DSAVKQMLAGDGVSL
-1830 TLSRGNRFGRSLQWT
+1830 TLSRGNNRNGRSLQWT
-1845 LSTPGTASQA
+1845 LTTPGSVAQA

-1863 IFDIGKD
+1863 IFDIGSD
-1870 ASAMGLGLNL
+1870 SSAAGLGLQL
-1880 QGTRKGMTAHVDM
+1880 QGTRKSMSAYLDM
-1893 GQLEPLLRALQVNR
+1893 SQLEPLLRALQANR

-1912 YIPEPSAE
+1912 YIPEPNAE
-1920 ILATLKDRYK
+1920 ILSTLKERYERE
-1930 KAARQGMEPEELMQ
+1930 RQQGLESEDL
-1944 AAP
+1944 ASAIS